1 MRPTIVPSPPVATTH
16 AREEKPKARRER
28 QGGIQALR
36 ILNFSVRME
45 YITTVAP
52 IMGPAADPP
61 TLTMGSK
68 QASMVPI
75 FFLSSLPLLLCV
87 VVTDR
92 EENPPMKKTTCK
104 VEKREEKLL

>member
-36 ILNFSVRME
+36 ILNFSVRMD
-45 YITTVAP
+45 YTTTVAS

-61 TLTMGSK
+61 TLTSMAASK
-68 QASMVPI
+68 QAWSQ
-75 FFLSSLPLLLCV
+75 FFSVLPPTLALC
-87 VVTDR
+87 
-92 EENPPMKKTTCK
+92 CCH
-104 VEKREEKLL
+104 